1 MGCVYTTAFRRF
13 NSSKNRTE
21 NDVAVPVQIV
31 ARHEATRRL
40 ERVER
45 VLDFLQTIVDGRQ
58 RSSANNPSAQDNHG
72 PFSRRTRSS
81 HGPWP
86 CLFGI
91 PNHAPGVVAE
101 SMHVCVPCLSISST
115 TLAGE

>member
-13 NSSKNRTE
+13 NSSKPDG

-31 ARHEATRRL
+31 ARHEAHASALSVSNAYSISFRL
-40 ERVER
+40 
-45 VLDFLQTIVDGRQ
+45 
-58 RSSANNPSAQDNHG
+58 SSMVAAG
-72 PFSRRTRSS
+72 AARTTRSARIITDHFRAVS
-81 HGPWP
+81 FISRPWR
-86 CLFGI
+86 LVSSGSD
-91 PNHAPGVVAE
+91 HAPGVVAE